1 MWLGRIFKMCDN
13 IIAID
18 AKKIAINVIFKDEI
32 RVFILDLN
40 RIDQLFKTGEDIYGN
55 FLGSYSFRTEILTK
69 GKKKAGDHYT
79 LFDTGEFYKSF
90 DVAVYSDESFTVEA
104 ETIKEDGT
112 DLAKKFGKGI
122 LGLNAASKD
131 KLITKILPFIL
142 IEIRKQIFNGK

>member
-1 MWLGRIFKMCDN
+1 MWLGKIFKMCDN
-13 IIAID
+13 IIALD
-18 AKKIAINVIFKDEI
+18 VKKIAINVIFKDEI

-55 FLGSYSFRTEILTK
+55 FLGTYSFRTEILTK

-79 LFDTGEFYKSF
+79 LFDTGEFYRSF

-104 ETIKEDGT
+104 DTLKEDGT

-122 LGLNAASKD
+122 LGLNDASKQ
-131 KLITKILPFIL
+131 KLIDKILPFIL